1 MIRLDVTW
9 RPVLI
14 VTLGSGL
21 ALLPARGV
29 SQTTIE
35 RSVAS
40 NRGQNVAPT
49 YEGFEINPD
58 GTYSMWF
65 GYFNRNREEHLE
77 VPIGF
82 DNQFEPG
89 PADRGQPTH
98 FVPQW
103 QKSVF
108 RIVVPKDFGKQK
120 LTWRLTAHGRTA
132 SVEATLNPM
141 EMIDRQ
147 RNTLEGGAEGENL
160 APTAT
165 VSPMIQSV
173 PRSGVATF
181 KVSAS
186 DDGKPRNQRTKQPE
200 GLSVRWRKYRG
211 PTDGTVT
218 FDPPDAPLDNGQI
231 VTRARFS
238 RPGAYTLQA
247 VVDDG
252 SLLTGTYCC
261 WVNTEVT
268 VIVDK
273 NDQD

>member
-1 MIRLDVTW
+1 MTRLDVRTW
-9 RPVLI
+9 KPFLTI
-14 VTLGSGL
+14 TLGTCL
-21 ALLPARGV
+21 VLLSTPGF
-29 SQTTIE
+29 SQNTVE
-35 RSVAS
+35 RSIAS
-40 NRGQNVAPT
+40 IRGQNVAPT
-49 YEGFEINPD
+49 YEGFEVNPD

-65 GYFNRNREEHLE
+65 GYFNRNHEEHLE
-77 VPIGF
+77 IPIGP

-89 PADRGQPTH
+89 PADRGQPAH

-132 SVEATLNPM
+132 SVEATLNPQ

-147 RNTLEGGAEGENL
+147 RNTIEGGAEGENL

-165 VSPMIQSV
+165 VTPKSQTV
-173 PRSGVATF
+173 KRSGTATF
-181 KVSAS
+181 TVSAS
-186 DDGKPRNQRTKQPE
+186 DDGKPRNQTTKQPE

-211 PTDGTVT
+211 PVEGKVT
-218 FDPPDAPLDNGQI
+218 FDQPDAPLVNGQI
-231 VTRARFS
+231 VTKARFS
-238 RPGAYTLQA
+238 QPGEYTLQA

-268 VIVDK
+268 VIVDQ
-273 NDQD
+273 ND